1 MSHLKSCSRCGK
13 LHARDY
19 VCTKGKVYRGG
30 RERELRGTYAW
41 EKKSLEIRAK
51 ANWLCEVCRDFGIYT
66 YNDLQVHHIVRVEDD
81 PDQLLD
87 DNNLI
92 CLCVPCHN
100 LADKGKIDP
109 SYLYRLVDKRENN

>member
-1 MSHLKSCSRCGK
+1 MAHLKSCSRCGK
-13 LHARDY
+13 LHPRDS

-30 RERELRGTYAW
+30 RERVLRGTYAW

-51 ANWLCEVCRDFGIYT
+51 ANWLCEVCRDVGIYT

-100 LADKGKIDP
+100 QADKGELDKD
-109 SYLYRLVDKRENN
+109 YLLRLAEAREAR